1 MDKGQVAINSDTFHF
16 VPNASN
22 LLEKTHNAIE
32 PIGDQRI
39 VLDVWTRDE
48 IGIQIGA
55 AFIED
60 LVVDDLERVV
70 DVISVHR
77 SAFSFGLW
85 IRGVPLFGKWRVC
98 NDVRKGG
105 GLTFSV
111 LKPLAERLD
120 LLLRVG
126 REQMFDC
133 HVRRRDENRFRV
145 RESVKTGL
153 TVVVADARVSNS
165 PEGHGLYKQMNVHLI
180 DRAAAKGQA
189 REEMINCFL
198 VTAEEETG
206 QRLWM
211 LFHFTNGGIHVFV
224 GKDWENRAKDFVLHN
239 RVVPCDRIQDR
250 GIEVA
255 RLAVGR
261 TAGYNLA
268 LIN

>member
-98 NDVRKGG
+98 NDVRKVG
-105 GLTFSV
+105 GLPFSV

-133 HVRRRDENRFRV
+133 HVRRRDENRFRMG
-145 RESVKTGL
+145 EGVKPGL
-153 TVVVADARVSNS
+153 AVVVTNAGISDPSK
-165 PEGHGLYKQMNVHLI
+165 GHGFDKQVNVYLI
-180 DRAAAKGQA
+180 DRTAAKGQA
-189 REEMINCFL
+189 REEVIDCLL
-198 VTAEEETG
+198 VAAKQESG
-206 QRLWM
+206 KRLRM
-211 LFHFTNGGIHVFV
+211 PFHLANGSVHVLV
-224 GKDWENRAKDFVLHN
+224 GEDWENRS
-239 RVVPCDRIQDR
+239 
-250 GIEVA
+250 E
-255 RLAVGR
+255 
-261 TAGYNLA
+261 
-268 LIN
+268 